1 MDEIV
6 DILKEKC
13 MEKPLLQDLDCL
25 LHVDDTFVLSTG
37 RSGFT
42 DKCQILVDTFHAK
55 RMTLNIKKSGYLI
68 INGREQD
75 VKSDLKLSTG
85 WLSYKSKH
93 KYLGSIITDTGKISD
108 DVNLMVKTK
117 SKDVMVKLS
126 NFVYN
131 NKHAPVSVKL
141 KIVKACVNASTS
153 YTCECWGK
161 QFLGFS

>member
-1 MDEIV
+1 
-6 DILKEKC
+6 
-13 MEKPLLQDLDCL
+13 
-25 LHVDDTFVLSTG
+25 
-37 RSGFT
+37 
-42 DKCQILVDTFHAK
+42 
-55 RMTLNIKKSGYLI
+55 MTLNIKKSGYLI

-85 WLSYKSKH
+85 WLSY

-131 NKHAPVSVKL
+131 NKHAPVSVEL
-141 KIVKACVNASTS
+141 KIVKACVNASIT
-153 YTCECWGK
+153 YTCECWGSSSLISAESLQRNALK
-161 QFLGFS
+161 IALGVRNNVGILT